1 MTPTPGGRGRVAVPA
16 CHLPHQSP
24 QRLSSRWEDRRR
36 KLRIQPAAAQGR
48 TQSPQAKEGRTGLKA
63 ASFQAG
69 PRAMPTLA
77 SRELLWA
84 DSLPNLIDDFLLLL
98 NFIPKSGQLLLVS
111 FPVALHLLLQRLLQ
125 ARPREMCHPLV
136 GSQPTP

>member
-1 MTPTPGGRGRVAVPA
+1 MTLALGAPGRAAAPA

-24 QRLSSRWEDRRR
+24 RGSAPD
-36 KLRIQPAAAQGR
+36 GR
-48 TQSPQAKEGRTGLKA
+48 TDVGSRMSSPLQRRAERKA
-63 ASFQAG
+63 HG
-69 PRAMPTLA
+69 PRGADLGPTPRP
-77 SRELLWA
+77 SRPAQEPHPRPRVRELWA

-98 NFIPKSGQLLLVS
+98 DFVPKPGQLLLVS

-136 GSQPTP
+136 GSRPTL